1 MKTFSKLTL
10 ASVSVLAL
18 LTLAAC
24 GNSKDKT
31 DSSSSAPSSSK
42 VTKESSSTDS
52 SASVKS
58 TKTDQLRSAMETV
71 TQQKQTV
78 IILSK
83 STIAKVTAQQLVKM
97 VQSMLIAKTVQTSKS
112 DQTELS
118 QLVTK

>member
-31 DSSSSAPSSSK
+31 DSSSSTTSSSK

-52 SASVKS
+52 SASVKVNKDGS
-58 TKTDQLRSAMETV
+58 TEVSDGNGNS
-71 TQQKQTV
+71 
-78 IILSK
+78 
-83 STIAKVTAQQLVKM
+83 
-97 VQSMLIAKTVQTSKS
+97 AKTNGNV
-112 DQTELS
+112 
-118 QLVTK
+118 

>member
-24 GNSKDKT
+24 GNPKDKT

-52 SASVKS
+52 SASVKVSKDGS
-58 TKTDQLRSAMETV
+58 TEVSDGNGNS
-71 TQQKQTV
+71 
-78 IILSK
+78 
-83 STIAKVTAQQLVKM
+83 
-97 VQSMLIAKTVQTSKS
+97 AKTNGNNT
-112 DQTELS
+112 L
-118 QLVTK
+118 

>member
-52 SASVKS
+52 SASVKVNKDGS
-58 TKTDQLRSAMETV
+58 TEVSDGNANSA
-71 TQQKQTV
+71 KQTA
-78 IILSK
+78 ITL
-83 STIAKVTAQQLVKM
+83 
-97 VQSMLIAKTVQTSKS
+97 
-112 DQTELS
+112 
-118 QLVTK
+118 

>member
-31 DSSSSAPSSSK
+31 DSSSSTTSSSK

-52 SASVKS
+52 SASVKVNKDNHRVGKHDS
-58 TKTDQLRSAMETV
+58 VQRLAGMENRTAP
-71 TQQKQTV
+71 QT
-78 IILSK
+78 
-83 STIAKVTAQQLVKM
+83 
-97 VQSMLIAKTVQTSKS
+97 
-112 DQTELS
+112 
-118 QLVTK
+118 